1 MGLGSGLIL
10 DHQKDGHTTDPIQW
24 SGRFSVGIN
33 ELDMQ
38 HQRLI
43 SLINRLILVS
53 ETHCVHSEVN
63 KSALDEM
70 TAYAQVHFKAEERL
84 MEAYDFPLMKEHKR
98 SHLDFQVKT
107 MELYEGKGQSAEQ
120 IADDIRNYLGNWLTH
135 HILQEDMAYKDFFK
149 EKGLS

>member
-1 MGLGSGLIL
+1 MGLGSGLIMDYQISGYTRTRL
-10 DHQKDGHTTDPIQW
+10 QW

-53 ETHCVHSEVN
+53 ETRSIHSEII
-63 KSALDEM
+63 KSALEDM
-70 TAYAQVHFKAEERL
+70 TEYAQVHFKAEEKL
-84 MEAYDFPLMKEHKR
+84 MEAYGFPSLKEHKK

-107 MELYEGKGQSAEQ
+107 MDLYEGKGQSAEQ
-120 IADDIRNYLGNWLTH
+120 IADDISNYLGNWLTH
-135 HILQEDMAYKDFFK
+135 HILQEDMAYKDFFID
-149 EKGLS
+149 KGLR